1 VSAAGDFNN
10 DGFLDLVVADQNS
23 GGFFIDTYFG
33 NGNGTFKTVFPNHAV
48 VPAVLIITGL
58 FNKDQFLDIAASDGV
73 GNTEILTN
81 YGGSFFLPHQVFR
94 SPADPRAPIIG
105 LAAGDFNGDG
115 KLDLIATGRT
125 ANIYLGNGDGTF
137 GGPMPINTSSRF
149 NGNLAVGDF
158 NGDGKLDLAIANG
171 EIEVLLGNGDGTFQS
186 PKIYPTTYQALS
198 VSIADVNGDGKL
210 DIITNGMDV
219 LLGNGDGTFTKG
231 SSVLVINSGNLISNP
246 FIGDFNGDGK
256 LDVAIGFWLLLGNG
270 DGTFQNPVQLAN
282 DNATTLAV
290 GDFND
295 DGKLGQ
301 S

>member
-1 VSAAGDFNN
+1 
-10 DGFLDLVVADQNS
+10 
-23 GGFFIDTYFG
+23 
-33 NGNGTFKTVFPNHAV
+33 
-48 VPAVLIITGL
+48 
-58 FNKDQFLDIAASDGV
+58 
-73 GNTEILTN
+73 
-81 YGGSFFLPHQVFR
+81 
-94 SPADPRAPIIG
+94 
-105 LAAGDFNGDG
+105 
-115 KLDLIATGRT
+115 
-125 ANIYLGNGDGTF
+125 
-137 GGPMPINTSSRF
+137 MPINTSSRF

-210 DIITNGMDV
+210 DIITDGMDV